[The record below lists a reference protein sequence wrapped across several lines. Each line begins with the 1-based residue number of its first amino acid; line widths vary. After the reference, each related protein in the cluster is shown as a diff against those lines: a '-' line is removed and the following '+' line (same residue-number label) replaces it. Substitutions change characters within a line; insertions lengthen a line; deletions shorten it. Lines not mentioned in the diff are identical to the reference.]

1 MRAPKSLDRVE
12 LKGALKMF
20 SRTDARFGCPEYQAD
35 LEDALREGQACVE
48 PGSRLE
54 IHLRGCAGCRQALT
68 DALGASEL
76 MRHARYPEP
85 AVSPALVTRVMASI
99 REATE
104 AAPATIWR
112 PLELLASRM
121 ALAAAVVLLVMSV
134 YLREIT
140 PTRATAPVTA
150 PAEVGA
156 VLPEPP
162 AQPANA
168 DEVLM
173 SLADSSDS
181 I

>member
-1 MRAPKSLDRVE
+1 
-12 LKGALKMF
+12 MF
-20 SRTDARFGCPEYQAD
+20 SWTHVRFGCPEYQPD
-35 LEDALREGQACVE
+35 LEDVLRDGEARVE

-54 IHLRGCAGCRQALT
+54 IHLRGCAGCRDALNN
-68 DALGASEL
+68 ALGASKL
-76 MRHARYPEP
+76 MRHARYPEI
-85 AVSPALVTRVMASI
+85 AASPAFVARVMASI
-99 REATE
+99 REATQ

-121 ALAAAVVLLVMSV
+121 AVVAAVVLLLLSV

-140 PTRATAPVTA
+140 PARSTAQVNA

-156 VLPEPP
+156 ILPEPP

-173 SLADSSDS
+173 SLADAGDS

>member
-1 MRAPKSLDRVE
+1 
-12 LKGALKMF
+12 MF

-35 LEDALREGQACVE
+35 LEDVLRDAGVSVE

-54 IHLRGCAGCRQALT
+54 VHLRTCAGCRQALD
-68 DALGASEL
+68 DALIASML
-76 MRHARYPEP
+76 MQRARYPEP
-85 AVSPALVTRVMASI
+85 LVSPAFVTRVMASI
-99 REATE
+99 REATQ
-104 AAPATIWR
+104 AAPSTIWR

-121 ALAAAVVLLVMSV
+121 ALAAAIVLLALSV
-134 YLREIT
+134 YLREMT
-140 PTRATAPVTA
+140 PAGVPATVNAPT
-150 PAEVGA
+150 EVGA
-156 VLPEPP
+156 FLPEPP